1 MRCRISEGNTCQR
14 VLSRHVLTDF
24 RYISCVIACPYDG
37 PTPPENVL
45 RVALAMI
52 GMGCYEISLGDT
64 IGVGT
69 PAQVE
74 TLLRLLLQHIPAEK
88 MAGHFHDTY
97 GQAVANAVRAYDMGL
112 RVFDSSVGGLGGCPY
127 AKGAKGNVATEDLVY
142 WYLYA
147 MRLG

>member
-1 MRCRISEGNTCQR
+1 M
-14 VLSRHVLTDF
+14 
-24 RYISCVIACPYDG
+24 IACPYDG

-74 TLLRLLLQHIPAEK
+74 KLLQVLLPHIPADK
-88 MAGHFHDTY
+88 LAGHFHDTY
-97 GQAVANAVRAYDMGL
+97 GEAVANAVKAYDMGIESL
-112 RVFDSSVGGLGGCPY
+112 IPVSAD
-127 AKGAKGNVATEDLVY
+127 
-142 WYLYA
+142 
-147 MRLG
+147 